1 MEANNHFNYGPH
13 SSVSANSGLK
23 HSSGDSLFTNG
34 SSMSFPQQGKNLNG
48 EMNVNGITTAGGSG
62 QPGTHPPSSSYPHM
76 SSHLLPGS
84 MGFDYLWGQSQYNPA
99 MGPVPPHG
107 LHQKPGSQGGIQ
119 PQQPQLHF
127 QGHGPYQVN
136 GSMGPSR
143 QPPGAG
149 PQYWGRGNPGQ
160 PQGGSSMPM
169 GYNSHS
175 MYGTFPSQGIPASQH
190 HQQPLALQHQSATVH
205 HLQHHSQHHP
215 PQQQHYGVMPN
226 GMPYY
231 QHPSHQSQPQAPTQ
245 SQAQTQMIPPAA
257 QSFTPPRGSP
267 QHHHVA
273 SGGGRS
279 SPHHVP
285 VPMRSP
291 SAVPDSGSP
300 KSREMQGMSAM

>member
-1 MEANNHFNYGPH
+1 
-13 SSVSANSGLK
+13 
-23 HSSGDSLFTNG
+23 
-34 SSMSFPQQGKNLNG
+34 
-48 EMNVNGITTAGGSG
+48 MNVNGITTAGGSS
-62 QPGTHPPSSSYPHM
+62 QPGTHPPSSSYPHL
-76 SSHLLPGS
+76 SNHQLPGS
-84 MGFDYLWGQSQYNPA
+84 MGFEYLWGQSQYNPA
-99 MGPVPPHG
+99 IGPVPPHG
-107 LHQKPGSQGGIQ
+107 LHQKPGSQSGIQ
-119 PQQPQLHF
+119 PQQPQHHF
-127 QGHGPYQVN
+127 QGLGPYQVN

-149 PQYWGRGNPGQ
+149 LQFWGRGNPGQQQ

-169 GYNSHS
+169 GYNSHG
-175 MYGTFPSQGIPASQH
+175 MFGTYPNQGIPASQH
-190 HQQPLALQHQSATVH
+190 HQQPPALQHQSAAAH
-205 HLQHHSQHHP
+205 HLQHHSHHHP
-215 PQQQHYGVMPN
+215 PQHQQQQQQQQHYGV
-226 GMPYY
+226 PYY
-231 QHPSHQSQPQAPTQ
+231 QHPSHQSQPQAQTQ

-300 KSREMQGMSAM
+300 KSREMQGELLPQTGLRVLETGLLWFRFFYVVLNL